1 MSNEQDN
8 RRSFRVNESVYLKYD
23 VISDQQFYDGI
34 DQHRLQLGVDD
45 GAQAKLIDLDARI
58 IEALHRVFAENERA
72 GKVMELLNDKIGLIA
87 DQMPGLRKSKSDLL
101 RTSPQVCDVGA
112 DGLVFAASEQLPI
125 GTKLYLR
132 FLLSSDNRYVETFC
146 SVVRDTKPPSGAG
159 NSELPYGAAVEFHG
173 MKPSQREI
181 LIQHMFSLESET
193 LRMRRLQLDN
203 ADA

>member
-1 MSNEQDN
+1 MSNQQDN
-8 RRSFRVNESVYLKYD
+8 RRSFRVNESAYVKYD

-34 DQHRLQLGVDD
+34 DQYRLQLGVDD
-45 GAQAKLIDLDARI
+45 GAQAKLIDLDARLV
-58 IEALHRVFAENERA
+58 EAMHRLFAENERA
-72 GKVMELLNDKIGLIA
+72 GKVMELLNDKISLIA

-101 RTSPQVCDVGA
+101 KTAPQVCDVGA
-112 DGLVFAASEQLPI
+112 DGLVFAASERLSV
-125 GTKLYLR
+125 GTKIYLR

-146 SVVRDTKPPSGAG
+146 TVVRETDPPGKSGADG
-159 NSELPYGAAVEFHG
+159 LPYGIAVEFHG

-203 ADA
+203 AEA

>member
-1 MSNEQDN
+1 MSNPKDN
-8 RRSFRVNESVYLKYD
+8 RRSFRVNESVYLKHD

-34 DQHRLQLGVDD
+34 DQYRLQLGVDD
-45 GAQAKLIDLDARI
+45 GAQAKLIDLDARLV
-58 IEALHRVFAENERA
+58 EAMHRLFAENERA
-72 GKVMELLNDKIGLIA
+72 GKVMELLNDKINLIS

-101 RTSPQVCDVGA
+101 KTPPQVCDVGA
-112 DGLVFAASEQLPI
+112 DGLVFSSSEKLTV

-146 SVVRDTKPPSGAG
+146 MVVRETTPPGNGADTG
-159 NSELPYGAAVEFHG
+159 LPYGAAVEFHG
-173 MKPSQREI
+173 MKASQREI

>member
-1 MSNEQDN
+1 MNQQHDK
-8 RRSFRVNESVYLKYD
+8 RRSFRVNESVYVKYD

-34 DQHRLQLGVDD
+34 DQYRLQLGVDD
-45 GAQAKLIDLDARI
+45 GAQAKLIDLDARLV
-58 IEALHRVFAENERA
+58 EAMHRLFAENEKA
-72 GKVMELLNDKIGLIA
+72 GKVLELLNDKINLVS

-101 RTSPQVCDVGA
+101 KSAPQVADVGA
-112 DGLVFAASEQLPI
+112 DGMVFACSEQLKV

-146 SVVRDTKPPSGAG
+146 MVVRETEPPGAG
-159 NSELPYGAAVEFHG
+159 ASAGLPYGAAVEFHG
-173 MKPSQREI
+173 MKASQREI

-203 ADA
+203 ADD

>member
-1 MSNEQDN
+1 MSNQQDK
-8 RRSFRVNESVYLKYD
+8 RRSFRVNESAYVKYD
-23 VISDQQFYDGI
+23 VISDQQFFDGL
-34 DQHRLQLGVDD
+34 DQYRMQLGVDD

-58 IEALHRVFAENERA
+58 IESMHRVFAENERA
-72 GKVMELLNDKIGLIA
+72 GKVLELLNDKINMLA
-87 DQMPGLRKSKSDLL
+87 EQMPGLRKSKSDLL
-101 RTSPQVCDVGA
+101 KTSPQVCDVGA
-112 DGLVFAASEQLPI
+112 DGLVFSASERLRV

-146 SVVRDTKPPSGAG
+146 TVVRETESPSNGGDAG
-159 NSELPYGAAVEFHG
+159 VSYGTAVEFHG

-203 ADA
+203 EDV